1 MRSPALRIS
10 TRRIGIARAVI
21 LVAFLAL
28 AARAVHLAFD
38 PRSLQRAAVQAG
50 ATLRIAAERG
60 QIVDRD
66 GAELA
71 VSVDSPSVF
80 ARPREVT
87 DVERT
92 ARTLAR
98 PLGMSRRRL
107 AARLQRSSRFVFLKR
122 WVSPAAA
129 EAVRALELPG
139 VGIALEPRR
148 TYPHG
153 VLAAQVLGF
162 ANIDG
167 EGVRGVEQQEDHWL
181 RGTPRAYRVERDAK
195 GQLLGIA
202 GVQHA
207 AAAGG
212 DVRLTLDAGFQADA
226 EAALVEA
233 VRASGARGG
242 IVVTLDPHGG
252 DVLALAERPT
262 FDPNRFR
269 EVPYPATRSRAF
281 QDALEPGSTFKAFL
295 VAGALDA
302 GVVSPHDRIDT
313 EGGRFRVP
321 GKTIQDTHPHGV
333 LSPAEVLVV
342 SSNVGAVK
350 VAQALG
356 AERHFRA
363 LRAFGFGRP
372 TGSGFPFE
380 SAGLLRSWQK
390 WRPVDQATV
399 AFGQGVSV
407 TPMQLAAAAGALAN
421 GGELVAPRLVAARRR
436 PGGAWSRTQ
445 PERVRRVL
453 SEETARSVVAMLEGV
468 VGPEGTARRAA
479 LRGVRVAGKTGTAQ
493 ILERETGTYST
504 TRYHAWFVGIVPADD
519 PRLVIVSM
527 LDEPRLGLHHG
538 GSSAGPLFARVA
550 SAQLARLG
558 IVTEPARR
566 PPAVPAPVVA
576 EARPPATP
584 PAAAR
589 TLPRPRREALTSDG
603 RAFFLPDLRGLT
615 MAEVKAITDAS
626 RLDVE
631 IVGEGRVVD
640 QEPDPGTVL
649 SGGAHR
655 VRLHLD
661 RDGGEEG

>member
-10 TRRIGIARAVI
+10 RQRIGIARAVI
-21 LVAFLAL
+21 LVVFIAL
-28 AARAVHLAFD
+28 GARSVHLAFD
-38 PRSLQRAAVQAG
+38 ARSLKRASAQAG
-50 ATLRIAAERG
+50 ATLRIAAHRG
-60 QIVDRD
+60 QVVDRD

-71 VSVDSPSVF
+71 ISVDSPSVF
-80 ARPREVT
+80 ARPHTVR
-87 DVERT
+87 DPDAA
-92 ARTLAR
+92 ARALAG
-98 PLGMSRRRL
+98 PLGVSRRRL
-107 AARLQRSSRFVFLKR
+107 AAQLRRDSRFVFLKR
-122 WVSPAAA
+122 WVPAAA
-129 EAVRALELPG
+129 AEKVRALGLAG
-139 VGIALEPRR
+139 IGIALEPRR

-167 EGVRGVEQQEDHWL
+167 EGVRGIEQQEDDWL

-195 GQLLGIA
+195 GHLLGIA

-207 AAAGG
+207 AATGG

-233 VRASGARGG
+233 VRDNGARGG
-242 IVVTLDPHGG
+242 IVVTLDPRSGE
-252 DVLALAERPT
+252 VLALAERPT

-281 QDALEPGSTFKAFL
+281 QDAVEPGSTFKAFL
-295 VAGALDA
+295 MAGALDA
-302 GVVSPHDRIDT
+302 GVISPDDRIDT
-313 EGGRFRVP
+313 EGGRFHVP

-333 LSPAEVLVV
+333 LSPEQVLVV

-356 AERHFRA
+356 AERYFRA
-363 LRAFGFGRP
+363 LRAFGFGQP

-380 SAGLLRSWQK
+380 SAGLLRSWK
-390 WRPVDQATV
+390 NWRPVDQATV

-407 TPMQLAAAAGALAN
+407 TPVQLGAAFGALAN
-421 GGELVAPRLVAARRR
+421 GGELVQPRLVAARRR
-436 PGGAWSRTQ
+436 PGGAWSATH

-453 SEETARSVVAMLEGV
+453 GEDTALRVVEMLEGV
-468 VGPEGTARRAA
+468 VGPKGTARRAA
-479 LRGVRVAGKTGTAQ
+479 LRDVLVAGKTGTAQ
-493 ILERETGTYST
+493 VLDTTTGTYST
-504 TRYHAWFVGIVPADD
+504 TRYHAWFVGIVPAND

-527 LDEPRLGLHHG
+527 LDEPRLGRHHG

-566 PPAVPAPVVA
+566 RPAAPAEPVVVA
-576 EARPPATP
+576 ATA
-584 PAAAR
+584 PAATTPTPR
-589 TLPRPRREALTSDG
+589 TVEPLTSDG

-615 MAEVKAITDAS
+615 VAEVMAISKAG

-631 IVGEGRVVD
+631 IVGSGRVVA

-649 SGGAHR
+649 RGAR
-655 VRLHLD
+655 RRLTVRFA
-661 RDGGEEG
+661 DGGEG

>member
-10 TRRIGIARAVI
+10 RQRIGIARAVI
-21 LVAFLAL
+21 LVAFMGL
-28 AARAVHLAFD
+28 AARSVHLAFD
-38 PRSLQRAAVQAG
+38 ARSLERATDQAG

-80 ARPREVT
+80 ARPREVP
-87 DVERT
+87 DPEGT
-92 ARTLAR
+92 ARALAG
-98 PLGMSRRRL
+98 PLGTNRRRL
-107 AARLQRSSRFVFLKR
+107 AARLGRDSRFVFLKR

-129 EAVRALELPG
+129 EKVKALDLPG
-139 VGIALEPRR
+139 IGIVLEPRR

-153 VLAAQVLGF
+153 TLAAQVLGF

-167 EGVRGVEQQEDHWL
+167 QGVRGVEQQEDRWL

-195 GQLLGIA
+195 GHLLGIA

-207 AAAGG
+207 TAAGG
-212 DVRLTLDAGFQADA
+212 DVRLTLDGGFQADA

-233 VRASGARGG
+233 LRFSGARGG
-242 IVVTLDPHGG
+242 IVVTLDPRSGA
-252 DVLALAERPT
+252 VLALAERPT

-281 QDALEPGSTFKAFL
+281 QDAVEPGSTFKVFL
-295 VAGALDA
+295 MAGALDA
-302 GVVSPHDRIDT
+302 RVVSPDDRIDT
-313 EGGRFRVP
+313 EGGSIRVP

-333 LSPAEVLVV
+333 LSPADVLVV

-356 AERHFRA
+356 PERHFRA

-380 SAGLLRSWQK
+380 SAGLLRSWK
-390 WRPVDQATV
+390 DWHPVDQATL

-407 TPMQLAAAAGALAN
+407 TPMQLAAAVGALAN
-421 GGELVAPRLVAARRR
+421 GGELVRPRLVAARRR
-436 PGGAWSRTQ
+436 PGGRWSATH

-453 SEETARSVVAMLEGV
+453 GEDTARRVVEMLEGV

-479 LRGVRVAGKTGTAQ
+479 LRNVRVAGKTGTAQ
-493 ILERETGTYST
+493 ILDTAAGTYST
-504 TRYHAWFVGIVPADD
+504 TRYHAWFVGIVPANE
-519 PRLVIVSM
+519 PRLVIVTM

-538 GSSAGPLFARVA
+538 GSSAGPLFAQVA

-558 IVTEPARR
+558 IVTEPVRR
-566 PPAVPAPVVA
+566 SPMAPAATVVA
-576 EARPPATP
+576 EATP
-584 PAAAR
+584 PVATTTRLAQ
-589 TLPRPRREALTSDG
+589 PKVEALTGDG
-603 RAFFLPDLRGLT
+603 RTFFLPDLRGLT
-615 MAEVKAITDAS
+615 VAEVEAISRAS
-626 RLDVE
+626 HLDVE
-631 IVGEGRVVD
+631 IVGSGRAVD

-649 SGGAHR
+649 SAGRRRLR
-655 VRLHLD
+655 VHFAD
-661 RDGGEEG
+661 GEEG